1 MATSPQ
7 RRAHANL
14 HGHRVSYLQ
23 HGGAG
28 VPLLMIHGVGSS
40 IETWGDIPDR
50 LSSAGLPFVALDL
63 LGHGSSSMG
72 HGDFSLGAHANTMRD
87 LMDHLELDRVHL
99 VGHSLG
105 GGISLQ
111 FAYQYP
117 DRVASLTL
125 VSSGGLGPDVGA
137 SLRAA
142 TLPGADLALR
152 TAGHPRVLGLAART
166 DRVLGQFGKQRP
178 ILSAT
183 ARNRLESLRDQ
194 GRRTA
199 FLATL
204 RSVVGPE
211 GQRVSAVSQ
220 LTTLDPRR
228 VLIVWGELDLMVP
241 IRHGRDAHDQLPGS
255 KFVEIAGAGH
265 HPHTDDEDAFT
276 EVLVAHVAEI
286 SELAGAP
293 RRSTTL

>member
-1 MATSPQ
+1 MPSGSRQ
-7 RRAHANL
+7 RANAHL
-14 HGHRVSYLQ
+14 HGHTVSYLQ
-23 HGGAG
+23 HDGAG
-28 VPLLMIHGVGSS
+28 VPLLMVHGVGSS

-72 HGDFSLGAHANTMRD
+72 HGDFSLGAHANTIRD
-87 LMDHLELDRVHL
+87 LMDHLGLDRVHL

-117 DRVASLTL
+117 DRVTSMTL
-125 VSSGGLGPDVGA
+125 VSSGGLGPDLGA

-178 ILSAT
+178 ILGTT
-183 ARNRLESLRDQ
+183 ARRRLESLRDQ
-194 GRRTA
+194 GRRAA

-228 VLIVWGELDLMVP
+228 VLIVWGELDPMVP
-241 IRHGRDAHDQLPGS
+241 IRHGRDAHNQLPGS

-265 HPHTDDEDAFT
+265 HPHTDDEEAFADA
-276 EVLVAHVAEI
+276 LVAFMEAI
-286 SELAGAP
+286 SDVAGAAN
-293 RRSTTL
+293 R